1 MKPPRLLVKGP
12 DGRALT
18 AMLKQKRQLFEY
30 LFVVADLLVVSAA
43 WLIAYWVRFQSGWVP
58 IDKGVP
64 EFAQYLSMLLFIWLI
79 WAFVFR
85 RMGLYRPMR
94 GVRRTREL
102 WVLVN
107 ANALSILLLI
117 SMTYLFREKSSQFS
131 RLVFLYFWVLATL
144 LTVFERSAL
153 RFFLRELRRKGY
165 NLRYML
171 LVGSGQVASDMVSR
185 VRLHQELGIQLV
197 GCLSRDG
204 SEKRGPGGIPVVG
217 SYNDMGQFLNRADI
231 DQIVVALPLE
241 DQQVLPEI
249 MEQLKDSMLDIKI
262 IPDLYQFASIGGAI
276 EEFEGL
282 PVISLQGCP
291 LDGINLV
298 SKRVLDLI
306 IASLALIIFSPLML
320 IIAILVKL
328 TSRGAVFFKQERVSF
343 DGSRFHI
350 VKFRTMYTDAEKS
363 GPGWTTPGDDRVT
376 PLGRLLRSTSLD
388 ELPQLFNVLRG
399 DMSIVGPRPERP
411 VFIKEFRQHIP
422 RYMLRHKVPAGIT
435 GWAQVHGWRG
445 DTSIDKRIEYDLY
458 YIENW
463 SLLLDLKIVCMT
475 VINGFKNRNAY

>member
-1 MKPPRLLVKGP
+1 
-12 DGRALT
+12 
-18 AMLKQKRQLFEY
+18 MLKQKRQLFEY
-30 LFVVADLLVVSAA
+30 LFIAADLAVVSAA
-43 WLIAYWVRFQSGWVP
+43 WVIAYWVRFQSGWVP
-58 IDKGVP
+58 IEKGIP
-64 EFAQYLSMLLFIWLI
+64 EFAQYLSMLIFIWLI

-131 RLVFLYFWVLATL
+131 RLVFVYFWAFSTVLS
-144 LTVFERSAL
+144 VCERSAL
-153 RFFLRELRRKGY
+153 RFFLREVRRKGY

-171 LVGSGQVASDMVSR
+171 IVGSGQVAADMVSR
-185 VRLHQELGIQLV
+185 IRLHQELGIQLV

-204 SEKRGPGGIPVVG
+204 SERRGPGGIPVVG
-217 SYNDMGQFLNRADI
+217 SYRDLVSFLATADI
-231 DQIVVALPLE
+231 DQVVVALPLE
-241 DQQVLPEI
+241 DQQILPEI
-249 MEQLKDSMLDIKI
+249 MEELKDSVLDIKI

-291 LDGINLV
+291 LDGINLFA
-298 SKRVLDLI
+298 KRALDLL
-306 IASLALIIFSPLML
+306 IASLALIVFSPFMVCIAVL
-320 IIAILVKL
+320 IKL
-328 TSRGAVFFKQERVSF
+328 TSRGPILFKQERVSF
-343 DGSRFHI
+343 DGSRFSI
-350 VKFRTMYTDAEKS
+350 YKFRTMYTNAEAS

-376 PLGRLLRSTSLD
+376 PLGRVLRSLSLD
-388 ELPQLFNVLRG
+388 ELPQLFNVIKG

-411 VFIKEFRQHIP
+411 VFIKEFRARIP

-463 SLLLDLKIVCMT
+463 SLMLDLKIVFMT
-475 VINGFKNRNAY
+475 LVSGFRNRNAY

>member
-1 MKPPRLLVKGP
+1 V
-12 DGRALT
+12 
-18 AMLKQKRQLFEY
+18 
-30 LFVVADLLVVSAA
+30 
-43 WLIAYWVRFQSGWVP
+43 
-58 IDKGVP
+58 
-64 EFAQYLSMLLFIWLI
+64 
-79 WAFVFR
+79 
-85 RMGLYRPMR
+85 
-94 GVRRTREL
+94 
-102 WVLVN
+102 
-107 ANALSILLLI
+107 
-117 SMTYLFREKSSQFS
+117 
-131 RLVFLYFWVLATL
+131 
-144 LTVFERSAL
+144 
-153 RFFLRELRRKGY
+153 RRKGY

-171 LVGSGQVASDMVSR
+171 IIGAGQVASDMVSR
-185 VRLHQELGIQLV
+185 VRLHQELGVQLV

-217 SYNDMGQFLNRADI
+217 SYSDLGQFLNRADI

-241 DQQVLPEI
+241 DQQILPDI
-249 MEQLKDSMLDIKI
+249 MEQLKDSILDIKI
-262 IPDLYQFASIGGAI
+262 IPDLYQFASIGGSI

-298 SKRVLDLI
+298 TKRALDLC
-306 IASLALIIFSPLML
+306 IASCALAVFSPLMVL
-320 IIAILVKL
+320 IAMLVKL
-328 TSRGAVFFKQERVSF
+328 TSRGPILFRQERVSF

-376 PLGRLLRSTSLD
+376 PLGRVLRSTSLD

-475 VINGFKNRNAY
+475 VVNGFKNRNAY

>member
-1 MKPPRLLVKGP
+1 
-12 DGRALT
+12 
-18 AMLKQKRQLFEY
+18 MLKQKRQLFEY

-43 WLIAYWVRFQSGWVP
+43 WLISYWVRFKSGWIP

-131 RLVFLYFWVLATL
+131 RLVFVYFWGFATV
-144 LTVFERSAL
+144 LTVCERSAL

-171 LVGSGQVASDMVSR
+171 LVGAGQVASDMVSR
-185 VRLHQELGIQLV
+185 VRLHQELGIQLI

-204 SEKRGPGGIPVVG
+204 EQKRGPGGIPVVG
-217 SYNDMGQFLNRADI
+217 SYSDMGQFLNRADI

-241 DQQVLPEI
+241 DQQILPDI

-306 IASLALIIFSPLML
+306 IASCALLVFAPLM
-320 IIAILVKL
+320 IVIALLVKL
-328 TSRGAVFFKQERVSF
+328 TSRGPVLFRQERVSF

-350 VKFRTMYTDAEKS
+350 VKFRTMYTDAERG

-376 PLGRLLRSTSLD
+376 PLGRILRSTSLD
-388 ELPQLFNVLRG
+388 ELPQLFNVIRG

-411 VFIKEFRQHIP
+411 VFIKEFRQRIP

-475 VINGFKNRNAY
+475 LVNGFRNRNAY

>member
-1 MKPPRLLVKGP
+1 
-12 DGRALT
+12 
-18 AMLKQKRQLFEY
+18 MLKQKRQLFEY
-30 LFVVADLLVVSAA
+30 LFVVADLLVVSVA
-43 WLIAYWVRFQSGWVP
+43 WILAYWIRFKSGWIVV
-58 IDKGVP
+58 DKGVP
-64 EFAQYLSMLLFIWLI
+64 DFAQYLQMLVFIWLI

-102 WVLVN
+102 WVLIN
-107 ANALSILLLI
+107 SNALSILLLI

-131 RLVFLYFWVLATL
+131 RLVFMYFWALATV
-144 LTVFERSAL
+144 LTVCERSLL
-153 RFFLRELRRKGY
+153 RFVLRELRRKGY

-171 LVGSGQVASDMVSR
+171 IVGAGKVASDMVSR
-185 VRLHQELGIQLV
+185 VRLHQELGIQLI

-204 SEKRGPGGIPVVG
+204 GERRGPGGVPIVG
-217 SYNDMGQFLNRADI
+217 SYGDLGQFINRADI

-241 DQQVLPEI
+241 DQQVLPDI
-249 MEQLKDSMLDIKI
+249 MEELKDSVLDIKI
-262 IPDLYQFASIGGAI
+262 IPDLYQFASVGGAI

-291 LDGINLV
+291 LDGINLFT
-298 SKRVLDLI
+298 KRLLDLA
-306 IASLALIIFSPLML
+306 IAGVALVVFSPIMALIAL
-320 IIAILVKL
+320 AVKL
-328 TSRGAVFFKQERVSF
+328 TSRGPVLFKQERVSF
-343 DGSRFHI
+343 DGSRFRI
-350 VKFRTMYTDAEKS
+350 VKFRTMYIDAEAS
-363 GPGWTTPGDDRVT
+363 GPGWTKPGDDRVT
-376 PLGRLLRSTSLD
+376 PVGRFLRSTSLD

-411 VFIKEFRQHIP
+411 VYINEFRQRIP

-463 SLLLDLKIVCMT
+463 SIILDIKIVCMT
-475 VINGFKNRNAY
+475 LVNGFRNRNAY

>member
-276 EEFEGL
+276 E
-282 PVISLQGCP
+282 
-291 LDGINLV
+291 
-298 SKRVLDLI
+298 
-306 IASLALIIFSPLML
+306 
-320 IIAILVKL
+320 
-328 TSRGAVFFKQERVSF
+328 
-343 DGSRFHI
+343 
-350 VKFRTMYTDAEKS
+350 
-363 GPGWTTPGDDRVT
+363 
-376 PLGRLLRSTSLD
+376 
-388 ELPQLFNVLRG
+388 
-399 DMSIVGPRPERP
+399 
-411 VFIKEFRQHIP
+411 
-422 RYMLRHKVPAGIT
+422 
-435 GWAQVHGWRG
+435 
-445 DTSIDKRIEYDLY
+445 
-458 YIENW
+458 
-463 SLLLDLKIVCMT
+463 
-475 VINGFKNRNAY
+475 

>member
-1 MKPPRLLVKGP
+1 
-12 DGRALT
+12 
-18 AMLKQKRQLFEY
+18 MLKQKRQLFEY
-30 LFVVADLLVVSAA
+30 LFVVADLVVVSAA
-43 WLIAYWVRFQSGWVP
+43 WVVAYWVRFKSGWVP
-58 IDKGVP
+58 VDKGVP
-64 EFAQYLSMLLFIWLI
+64 EFTQYLSMLLFIWLI

-94 GVRRTREL
+94 GVRRSREL

-117 SMTYLFREKSSQFS
+117 SVTYLFREKSSQFS
-131 RLVFLYFWVLATL
+131 RLVFVYFWAIATL
-144 LTVFERSAL
+144 LTVCERSML
-153 RFFLRELRRKGY
+153 RFFLREVRRKGY

-171 LVGSGQVASDMVSR
+171 LVGAGQVAADMVSR
-185 VRLHQELGIQLV
+185 IRLHQELGIQLI

-204 SEKRGPGGIPVVG
+204 SEKRGPGGVPIVG
-217 SYNDMGQFLNRADI
+217 NYGDLGQFLARADV

-241 DQQVLPEI
+241 DQQILPEI
-249 MEQLKDSMLDIKI
+249 MEEVKDSMLDVKI

-291 LDGINLV
+291 LDGINLAT
-298 SKRVLDLI
+298 KRVLDLA
-306 IASLALIIFSPLML
+306 IASVALIVCLPLMVL
-320 IIAILVKL
+320 IALFIKL
-328 TSRGAVFFKQERVSF
+328 TSRGPILFKQERVSF

-350 VKFRTMYTDAEKS
+350 VKFRTMYLDAERH

-376 PLGRLLRSTSLD
+376 PIGRILRSLSLD

-411 VFIKEFRQHIP
+411 VFIKEFRQLRLQLLIKNSKNSVETRIP
-422 RYMLRHKVPAGIT
+422 TQTTILGTKQRSRPST
-435 GWAQVHGWRG
+435 
-445 DTSIDKRIEYDLY
+445 T
-458 YIENW
+458 
-463 SLLLDLKIVCMT
+463 
-475 VINGFKNRNAY
+475 

>member
-1 MKPPRLLVKGP
+1 
-12 DGRALT
+12 
-18 AMLKQKRQLFEY
+18 MLKQKRQLFEY
-30 LFVVADLLVVSAA
+30 LFIGADLIVVSVA
-43 WLIAYWVRFQSGWVP
+43 WLIAYWLRFKTGLVP
-58 IDKGVP
+58 VDKGVP
-64 EFAQYLSMLLFIWLI
+64 EFTQYVSMLLFIWLI

-107 ANALSILLLI
+107 ANALSILFLI
-117 SMTYLFREKSSQFS
+117 SMTYLFREKSIQFS
-131 RLVFLYFWVLATL
+131 RLVFMYFWLLSTM
-144 LTVFERSAL
+144 LTVVERSAL

-171 LVGSGQVASDMVSR
+171 IVGAGQVAADMVSR
-185 VRLHQELGIQLV
+185 VRLHQELGIQLL

-204 SEKRGPGGIPVVG
+204 ADRRGPGGIPVVG
-217 SYNDMGQFLNRADI
+217 QYSDLRGFLTRTDI
-231 DQIVVALPLE
+231 DQVVVALPLE
-241 DQQVLPEI
+241 DHQILPEI
-249 MEQLKDSMLDIKI
+249 MDELKDSILDIKV
-262 IPDLYQFASIGGAI
+262 IPDIYQFASIGGAI

-291 LDGINLV
+291 LDGINLFA
-298 SKRVLDLI
+298 KRGLDI
-306 IASLALIIFSPLML
+306 AIATASLVALSPLL
-320 IIAILVKL
+320 GFIALLVKL
-328 TSRGAVFFKQERVSF
+328 TSRGPVLFKQERVSF
-343 DGSRFHI
+343 DGSSFSI
-350 VKFRTMYTDAEKS
+350 IKFRTMVSDAEAS
-363 GPGWTTPGDDRVT
+363 GPGWTKPGDARVT
-376 PLGRLLRSTSLD
+376 LLGRLLRSTSLD
-388 ELPQLFNVLRG
+388 ELPQLFNVLKG

-411 VFIKEFRQHIP
+411 VYIEEFRKRIP

-463 SLLLDLKIVCMT
+463 SLLLDLKIVIMT
-475 VINGFKNRNAY
+475 LLKGLRNRNAY

>member
-1 MKPPRLLVKGP
+1 
-12 DGRALT
+12 
-18 AMLKQKRQLFEY
+18 MLKQKRQLFEY
-30 LFVVADLLVVSAA
+30 LFVVADLIVVSVA
-43 WLIAYWVRFQSGWVP
+43 WLIAYWARFATDWIPV
-58 IDKGVP
+58 DKGVP
-64 EFAQYLSMLLFIWLI
+64 ELTQYLSMLLFIWLI

-102 WVLVN
+102 WVLIN

-131 RLVFLYFWVLATL
+131 RLVFVYFWALATL
-144 LTVFERSAL
+144 LTVVERSTL
-153 RFFLRELRRKGY
+153 RFLLRELRRKGY

-171 LVGSGQVASDMVSR
+171 LIGAGQVAADMVSR
-185 VRLHQELGIQLV
+185 VRLHQELGVQLI

-204 SEKRGPGGIPVVG
+204 SERRGPGGVPIVG
-217 SYNDMGQFLNRADI
+217 GYGDLERFISRADI

-241 DQQVLPEI
+241 DQQILPDI
-249 MEQLKDSMLDIKI
+249 MDQLKDSLLDIKI

-282 PVISLQGCP
+282 PVISLQGSP
-291 LDGINLV
+291 LDGINMV
-298 SKRVLDLI
+298 SKRGLDLA
-306 IASLALIIFSPLML
+306 IASCALLIFSPLMAL
-320 IIAILVKL
+320 IAVLVKL
-328 TSRGAVFFKQERVSF
+328 TSRGPILFKQERVSF
-343 DGSRFHI
+343 DGSRFKI
-350 VKFRTMYTDAEKS
+350 VKFRTMYQDAEAA
-363 GPGWTTPGDDRVT
+363 GPGWTTPGDGRVT
-376 PLGRLLRSTSLD
+376 PLGRFLRSTSLD

-411 VFIKEFRQHIP
+411 VYIKEFRQRIP

-463 SLLLDLKIVCMT
+463 SLLLDLKIVFMT
-475 VINGFKNRNAY
+475 VVNGFRNRNAY